1 MKQKLSLFKFIIT
14 SVIMKI
20 FKRILAGLA
29 LAGGLLLLS
38 ASVKVEGDP
47 VEARVEAL
55 LAQMTLQEK
64 IGQLNQLSVGGFT
77 APVAS
82 QIRAGKVGSI
92 LNEVNPK
99 VINRYQKVAIEES
112 RLGIPLIVSRDVI
125 HGFKTI
131 FPIPLGLAATFDTE
145 LVQKG
150 ARIAAQEATANG
162 IRWTFSPMLDIAR
175 DPRWGRI
182 AEGSGEDT
190 YLDSQMG
197 VAMVK
202 GYQGDEIDTTSMAA
216 CIKHFVAYGASEG
229 GRDYNSTGI
238 TERNLRNVYLPP
250 FEACVKAGAMTLM
263 TSFNDNDGVPSTA
276 NRFLLRDVLRNEW
289 GFDGF
294 VVSDWTSAKEMIA
307 HGFAEDNK
315 HAAEL
320 ALNAG
325 VDMDMMSYAFI
336 DHLEELVAEEKVNL
350 KDIDD
355 AVRNIL
361 RIKIRL
367 GLFEHP
373 YVDVAKASE
382 TLYSDEALEAAR
394 ISAVESAV
402 LLSNDGILPLNRKE
416 VKTVLVTGP
425 MADAPHDQLGTWTF
439 DGDASYTVTPL
450 EAVRN
455 IYGNDVKVIFEP
467 GLKYSREFNKDGI
480 KKAVAAAKKADVV
493 LAFLGEEAILSGE
506 AHCLVDISLKGAQRD
521 LLEALHETGKPVV
534 LTIMAGRPLELD
546 HELANSNAILYS
558 FHPGTMGG
566 PALAQLIFGDE
577 VPSGKLPST
586 FPKSVGQIPLYY
598 NHNMTGRPYEGR
610 ETLIYDIPL
619 RAGQT
624 SLGNTSY
631 WLDAGLA
638 PQFPF
643 GYGLSY
649 TTFRYGVPETD
660 SKEYGLDDVIKV
672 SVNLRNTGKVAAT
685 EVVQLYTRDLVG
697 SVTRP
702 VKELKGFKRVHV
714 GAGESVT
721 VTFDLPV
728 QDLAFYGLDMV
739 KKVEPGKFQLWIAG
753 DSASGKPVEFVV
765 R

>member
-1 MKQKLSLFKFIIT
+1 MMKINSILAVGAIVMA
-14 SVIMKI
+14 SVISV
-20 FKRILAGLA
+20 A
-29 LAGGLLLLS
+29 S
-38 ASVKVEGDP
+38 AEVKDDP

-55 LAQMTLQEK
+55 ISQMTLQEK

-77 APVAS
+77 PPVAG
-82 QIRAGKVGSI
+82 QIRSGKVGSI

-99 VINRYQKVAIEES
+99 VINRYQKVAVEES

-131 FPIPLGLAATFDTE
+131 FPIPLGLAATFDPD
-145 LVQKG
+145 LVQQG

-190 YLDSQMG
+190 YLDCTMG

-202 GYQGDEIDTTSMAA
+202 GYQGDVIDTTSMAA

-263 TSFNDNDGVPSTA
+263 TSFNDNDGIPSTA
-276 NRFLLRDVLRNEW
+276 NSFLLKDVLRDEW

-294 VVSDWTSAKEMIA
+294 VVTDWASANEMIA

-320 ALNAG
+320 SLNAG

-336 DHLEELVAEEKVNL
+336 DHLEELVNEGKVSVEA
-350 KDIDD
+350 IDN

-361 RIKIRL
+361 RIKVRL

-373 YVDVAKASE
+373 YVDVAKAE
-382 TLYSDEALEAAR
+382 TALYTEEALEAAR
-394 ISAVESAV
+394 VSAVESVV
-402 LLSNDGILPLNRKE
+402 LLSNDGVLPLDNGK

-425 MADAPHDQLGTWTF
+425 MADAPHDQLGTWVF
-439 DGDASYTVTPL
+439 DGDAAHTVTPL
-450 EAVRN
+450 DAIRN
-455 IYGNDVKVIFEP
+455 MYGNDVKVIYEP
-467 GLKYSREFNKDGI
+467 GLKYAREFSKDGI
-480 KKAVAAAKKADVV
+480 RKAVSAARKADVI
-493 LAFLGEEAILSGE
+493 LAFMGEESIMSGE
-506 AHCLVDISLKGAQRD
+506 AHCLVDISLKGGQKEM
-521 LLEALHETGKPVV
+521 LEQLHETGKPIV
-534 LTIMAGRPLELD
+534 LTIIAGRPLELQ
-546 HELANSNAILYS
+546 HELENSNAILYS

-577 VPSGKLPST
+577 VPSGKLPVT

-598 NHNMTGRPYEGR
+598 NHNMTGRPYNGS
-610 ETLIYDIPL
+610 ETLLYDIPL

-631 WLDAGLA
+631 WLDAGFA

-643 GYGLSY
+643 GFGLSY
-649 TTFRYGVPETD
+649 TKFRYSSPVLDKEIYGVN
-660 SKEYGLDDVIKV
+660 DVINISFELTNKGSREAV
-672 SVNLRNTGKVAAT
+672 EVA
-685 EVVQLYTRDLVG
+685 QLYVRDLVG

-702 VKELKGFKRVHV
+702 VKELKGFKRVKV
-714 GAGESVT
+714 APGET
-721 VTFDLPV
+721 VKVQLYLPV
-728 QDLAFYGLDMV
+728 QELAFYGSDMV
-739 KKVEPGKFQLWIAG
+739 KKVEPGKFRLWVAG
-753 DSASGKPVEFVV
+753 DSVSGDPVEFVV
-765 R
+765 E